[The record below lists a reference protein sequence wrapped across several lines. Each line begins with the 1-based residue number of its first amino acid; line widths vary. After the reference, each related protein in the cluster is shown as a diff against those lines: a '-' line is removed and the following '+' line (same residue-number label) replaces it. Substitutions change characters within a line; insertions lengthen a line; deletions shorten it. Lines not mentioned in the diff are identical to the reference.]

1 MVVSDGCAT
10 YIHQPDRT
18 SDGQTNLL
26 TSPYIQ
32 KPIEFKMV
40 QAKHNQIRLREIFSP
55 KTVFQVEIRKFKV

>member
-40 QAKHNQIRLREIFSP
+40 QAKHNQIRLREIFSQ
-55 KTVFQVEIRKFKV
+55 TVFQVEIHRKFKI